1 MSERHDPERHVSER
15 HVSELRAVVVGGGV
29 AGLVAAR
36 EIAKI
41 GVRVTILEATD
52 AAGGALAQVQ
62 VAGLTVD
69 SGAESYATRGG
80 HVAALVHDLG
90 LDDQI
95 VKPNPQGA
103 WLRLPDAA
111 GGELTIPMPKGG
123 VLGIPSNPF
132 ADDVRRALGWGGA
145 WRAYFDRV
153 MPVLAIGRVHNL
165 GRLVEKRMG
174 RKVLERLVWPV
185 AGGVYSASPYDLEV
199 DLAAPGLNKALTRA
213 GSLSGAIALLR
224 GNAKPG
230 SAVSGLRGGMYRLVE
245 ALVESVQTLGGELRT
260 NARVAAIESLRAGDV
275 TAPETSSPSSPADSR
290 AIDAARSSRT
300 AAGGPAHADAVR
312 FVTPRWRTVLADG
325 ETLDSD
331 FLVLAAPESVT
342 RALLSELPG
351 SEPLRQALDDVPDG
365 PAPIELVTLVL
376 DAPAL
381 DSYPRGTGIL
391 VAPGSSVRAKAMT
404 HSDAKWSWLAERA
417 AGDAPHRHVIRLS
430 YGRQGDTDST
440 AALGDAELV
449 AQALADASILFD
461 TPLTAEQVVDAART
475 PWRGT
480 VPVATIGHRQAAER
494 VREAVERF
502 EGLDVA
508 GAWLSG
514 TGLASVVPD
523 AAAAAS
529 RVRHAVVAET
539 SMP

>member
-1 MSERHDPERHVSER
+1 MSERHVPERHVSEL
-15 HVSELRAVVVGGGV
+15 HAVIVGGGV

-80 HVAALVHDLG
+80 HVASLVHDLG

-132 ADDVRRALGWGGA
+132 GDDVRRALGWGGA
-145 WRAYFDRV
+145 WRAYLDRV

-224 GNAKPG
+224 GDAKPG

-245 ALVESVQTLGGELRT
+245 ALVESVESLGGELRT
-260 NARVAAIESLRAGDV
+260 GVPVARIESLGSDGAAR
-275 TAPETSSPSSPADSR
+275 PETSSPSSASHSGPGN
-290 AIDAARSSRT
+290 AARSAEADRPAPPG
-300 AAGGPAHADAVR
+300 AASLAA
-312 FVTPRWRTVLADG
+312 PRWRTVLADG
-325 ETLDSD
+325 ESLDSD
-331 FLVLAAPESVT
+331 FLVLAAPETLT
-342 RALLSELPG
+342 RALLAELPG
-351 SEPLRQALDDVPDG
+351 SEPLRDALEQVPDG

-381 DSYPRGTGIL
+381 DTFPRGTGIL

-417 AGDAPHRHVIRLS
+417 AEDGPHRHVIRLS
-430 YGRQGDTDST
+430 YGRQGDADST
-440 AALGDAELV
+440 AALGDDELV
-449 AQALADASILFD
+449 AQALADASILFG
-461 TPLTAEQVVDAART
+461 TPLAAEQVVDAART

-480 VPVATIGHRQAAER
+480 VPVATIGHRQAVER
-494 VREAVERF
+494 VREAVELF
-502 EGLDVA
+502 EGLEVA

>member
-1 MSERHDPERHVSER
+1 MSEGHGPERHVSER
-15 HVSELRAVVVGGGV
+15 HVSELHAVVVGGGV

-132 ADDVRRALGWGGA
+132 ADDVRLALGWGGA
-145 WRAYFDRV
+145 WRAYLDRV

-165 GRLVEKRMG
+165 GRLVERRMG

-224 GNAKPG
+224 GDAKPG

-245 ALVESVQTLGGELRT
+245 ALIDSVATLGGELRT
-260 NARVAAIESLRAGDV
+260 GAPVATIESLPEAD
-275 TAPETSSPSSPADSR
+275 TASL
-290 AIDAARSSRT
+290 AA
-300 AAGGPAHADAVR
+300 
-312 FVTPRWRTVLADG
+312 PRWRTVLADG

-342 RALLSELPG
+342 RTLLAELPG
-351 SEPLRQALDDVPDG
+351 SETLRDALDQVPDG

-376 DAPAL
+376 DAAAL

-417 AGDAPHRHVIRLS
+417 AADGPHRHVIRLS
-430 YGRQGDTDST
+430 YGRQGDADST

-449 AQALADASILFD
+449 AQALADASLLFG

-494 VREAVERF
+494 VREAVEQF
-502 EGLDVA
+502 EGLEVA

-523 AAAAAS
+523 ASAAAS

>member
-1 MSERHDPERHVSER
+1 MGERHVPERHVSEL
-15 HVSELRAVVVGGGV
+15 HAVVVGGGV

-90 LDDQI
+90 LDDEI

-145 WRAYFDRV
+145 WRAYLDRV

-224 GNAKPG
+224 GDAKPG

-245 ALVESVQTLGGELRT
+245 ALVESVETLGGTLRT
-260 NARVAAIESLRAGDV
+260 DARVASIESVPEADV
-275 TAPETSSPSSPADSR
+275 ASPA
-290 AIDAARSSRT
+290 A
-300 AAGGPAHADAVR
+300 
-312 FVTPRWRTVLADG
+312 PRWRTVLDDG

-331 FLVLAAPESVT
+331 FLVLAAPETIT

-351 SEPLRQALDDVPDG
+351 SESIREALDDVPDG

-381 DSYPRGTGIL
+381 DAYPRGTGIL

-417 AGDAPHRHVIRLS
+417 AEHGPHRHVIRLS

-440 AALGDAELV
+440 AALADAELV
-449 AQALADASILFD
+449 ARALADASALFGVD
-461 TPLTAEQVVDAART
+461 LTAEQVVDAART

-480 VPVATIGHRQAAER
+480 VPVATIGHRQAVER
-494 VREAVERF
+494 VREAVEAF
-502 EGLDVA
+502 EGLEVA

>member
-1 MSERHDPERHVSER
+1 MSEGHGPERHVSER
-15 HVSELRAVVVGGGV
+15 HVSELHAVVVGGGV

-132 ADDVRRALGWGGA
+132 ADDVRLALGWGGA
-145 WRAYFDRV
+145 WRAYLDRV

-165 GRLVEKRMG
+165 GRLVERRMG
-174 RKVLERLVWPV
+174 RKLLERLVWPV

-224 GNAKPG
+224 GDAKPG

-245 ALVESVQTLGGELRT
+245 ALIDSVATLGGELRT
-260 NARVAAIESLRAGDV
+260 GAPVATIESLPEAD
-275 TAPETSSPSSPADSR
+275 TASL
-290 AIDAARSSRT
+290 AA
-300 AAGGPAHADAVR
+300 
-312 FVTPRWRTVLADG
+312 PRWRTVLADG

-342 RALLSELPG
+342 RTLLAELPG
-351 SEPLRQALDDVPDG
+351 SETLRDALDQVPDG

-376 DAPAL
+376 DAAAL

-417 AGDAPHRHVIRLS
+417 AADGPHRHVIRLS
-430 YGRQGDTDST
+430 YGRQGDADST

-449 AQALADASILFD
+449 AQALADASLLFG

-494 VREAVERF
+494 VREAVEQF
-502 EGLDVA
+502 EGLEVA

-523 AAAAAS
+523 ASAAAS

>member
-1 MSERHDPERHVSER
+1 MSEGHGPERHVSER
-15 HVSELRAVVVGGGV
+15 HVSELHAVVVGGGV

-132 ADDVRRALGWGGA
+132 ADDVRLALGWGGA
-145 WRAYFDRV
+145 WRAYLDRV

-165 GRLVEKRMG
+165 GRLVERRMG

-224 GNAKPG
+224 GDAKPG

-245 ALVESVQTLGGELRT
+245 ALIDSVEMLGGELRT
-260 NARVAAIESLRAGDV
+260 GAPVATIESLPEAD
-275 TAPETSSPSSPADSR
+275 TASL
-290 AIDAARSSRT
+290 AA
-300 AAGGPAHADAVR
+300 
-312 FVTPRWRTVLADG
+312 PRWRTVLADG

-342 RALLSELPG
+342 RTLLAELPG
-351 SEPLRQALDDVPDG
+351 SETLRDALDQVPDG

-417 AGDAPHRHVIRLS
+417 AADGPHRHVIRLS
-430 YGRQGDTDST
+430 YGRQGDADST

-449 AQALADASILFD
+449 AQALADASLLFG

-494 VREAVERF
+494 VREAVEQF
-502 EGLDVA
+502 EGLEVA

-523 AAAAAS
+523 ASAAAS

>member
-1 MSERHDPERHVSER
+1 MSEGHGPERHVSEL
-15 HVSELRAVVVGGGV
+15 HAVVVGGGV

-132 ADDVRRALGWGGA
+132 ADDVRLALGWGGA
-145 WRAYFDRV
+145 WRAYLDRV

-165 GRLVEKRMG
+165 GRLVERRMG

-224 GNAKPG
+224 GDAKPG

-245 ALVESVQTLGGELRT
+245 ALIDSVETLGGELRT
-260 NARVAAIESLRAGDV
+260 GAPVATIESLPEAD
-275 TAPETSSPSSPADSR
+275 TASL
-290 AIDAARSSRT
+290 AA
-300 AAGGPAHADAVR
+300 
-312 FVTPRWRTVLADG
+312 PRWRTVLADG

-342 RALLSELPG
+342 RTLLAELPG
-351 SEPLRQALDDVPDG
+351 SETLRDALDQVPDG

-417 AGDAPHRHVIRLS
+417 AADGPHRHVIRLS
-430 YGRQGDTDST
+430 YGRQGDADST

-449 AQALADASILFD
+449 AQALADASLLFG

-494 VREAVERF
+494 VREAVEQF
-502 EGLDVA
+502 EGLEVA

-523 AAAAAS
+523 ASAAAS

>member
-1 MSERHDPERHVSER
+1 MSEGHGPERHVSER
-15 HVSELRAVVVGGGV
+15 HVSELHAVVVGGGV

-132 ADDVRRALGWGGA
+132 ADDVRLALGWGGA
-145 WRAYFDRV
+145 WRAYLDRV

-165 GRLVEKRMG
+165 GRLVERRMG

-224 GNAKPG
+224 GDAKPG

-245 ALVESVQTLGGELRT
+245 ALIDSVETLGGELRT
-260 NARVAAIESLRAGDV
+260 GAPVATIESLPEAD
-275 TAPETSSPSSPADSR
+275 TASL
-290 AIDAARSSRT
+290 AA
-300 AAGGPAHADAVR
+300 
-312 FVTPRWRTVLADG
+312 PRWRTVLADG

-342 RALLSELPG
+342 RTLLAELPG
-351 SEPLRQALDDVPDG
+351 SETLRDALDQVPDG

-417 AGDAPHRHVIRLS
+417 AADGPHRHVIRLS
-430 YGRQGDTDST
+430 YGRQGDADST

-449 AQALADASILFD
+449 AQALADASLLFG

-494 VREAVERF
+494 VREAVEQF
-502 EGLDVA
+502 EGLEVA

-523 AAAAAS
+523 ASAAAS

>member
-1 MSERHDPERHVSER
+1 MSEGHGPERHVSER
-15 HVSELRAVVVGGGV
+15 HVSELHAVVVGGGV

-132 ADDVRRALGWGGA
+132 ADDVRLALGWGGA
-145 WRAYFDRV
+145 WRAYLDRV

-165 GRLVEKRMG
+165 GRLVERRMG

-224 GNAKPG
+224 GDAKPG

-245 ALVESVQTLGGELRT
+245 ALIDSVATLGGELRT
-260 NARVAAIESLRAGDV
+260 GAPVATIESLPEAD
-275 TAPETSSPSSPADSR
+275 TASL
-290 AIDAARSSRT
+290 AA
-300 AAGGPAHADAVR
+300 
-312 FVTPRWRTVLADG
+312 PRWRTVLADG

-342 RALLSELPG
+342 RTLLAELPG
-351 SEPLRQALDDVPDG
+351 SETLRDALDQVPDG

-417 AGDAPHRHVIRLS
+417 AADGPHRHVIRLS
-430 YGRQGDTDST
+430 YGRQGDADST

-449 AQALADASILFD
+449 AQALADASLLFG

-494 VREAVERF
+494 VREAVEQF
-502 EGLDVA
+502 EGLEVA

-523 AAAAAS
+523 ASAAAS

>member
-1 MSERHDPERHVSER
+1 MSERHVSER
-15 HVSELRAVVVGGGV
+15 HVSELHAVVVGGGV

-36 EIAKI
+36 DIAKI

-80 HVAALVHDLG
+80 HVASLVHDLG

-145 WRAYFDRV
+145 WRAYLDRV

-224 GNAKPG
+224 GDAKPG

-245 ALVESVQTLGGELRT
+245 ALVESAETLGGVLRT
-260 NARVAAIESLRAGDV
+260 EARVSAIETLPGA
-275 TAPETSSPSSPADSR
+275 
-290 AIDAARSSRT
+290 DAASL
-300 AAGGPAHADAVR
+300 A
-312 FVTPRWRTVLADG
+312 TPRWRTVLADG

-342 RALLSELPG
+342 RTLLSELPG
-351 SEPLRQALDDVPDG
+351 SEPLREALDEVPDG

-381 DSYPRGTGIL
+381 DTYPRGTGIL

-417 AGDAPHRHVIRLS
+417 AEDGPHRHVIRLS

-440 AALGDAELV
+440 AALGDDQLV
-449 AQALADASILFD
+449 AQALADASILFG

-480 VPVATIGHRQAAER
+480 VPVATIGHRQAVER
-494 VREAVERF
+494 VREAVELF
-502 EGLDVA
+502 EGLEVA

>member
-1 MSERHDPERHVSER
+1 MSERQVSER
-15 HVSELRAVVVGGGV
+15 HVSELHAVVVGGGV

-41 GVRVTILEATD
+41 GVRVTVLEATD

-111 GGELTIPMPKGG
+111 GGELTIPMPRGG

-145 WRAYFDRV
+145 WRAYLDRV

-224 GNAKPG
+224 GDAKPG
-230 SAVSGLRGGMYRLVE
+230 SAVSGLQGGMYRLVE
-245 ALVESVQTLGGELRT
+245 ALVDSVESLGGELRT
-260 NARVAAIESLRAGDV
+260 DARVATIESLRPGHA
-275 TAPETSSPSSPADSR
+275 ARSETSSPAATTNSQLSDG
-290 AIDAARSSRT
+290 ARSSAT
-300 AAGGPAHADAVR
+300 AARRASPTDDAS
-312 FVTPRWRTVLADG
+312 FAAPRWRTVLADG

-331 FLVLAAPESVT
+331 FLILAAPESVT
-342 RALLSELPG
+342 RTLLAELPG
-351 SEPLRQALDDVPDG
+351 SETLRDALDEVPDG

-381 DSYPRGTGIL
+381 DTYPRGTGIL

-417 AGDAPHRHVIRLS
+417 ALDGPHRHVIRLS

-440 AALGDAELV
+440 AALSDADLV
-449 AQALADASILFD
+449 AQALADASTLFD
-461 TPLTAEQVVDAART
+461 VELTAEQVVDAART

-494 VREAVERF
+494 VRDAVERF
-502 EGLDVA
+502 GGLEVA

>member
-1 MSERHDPERHVSER
+1 MSERHVSER
-15 HVSELRAVVVGGGV
+15 HVSELHAVVVGGGV

-36 EIAKI
+36 DIAKI
-41 GVRVTILEATD
+41 GVRVTVLEATD

-111 GGELTIPMPKGG
+111 GGELTIPMPQGG

-145 WRAYFDRV
+145 WRAYLDRV

-174 RKVLERLVWPV
+174 RTVLERLVWPV

-224 GNAKPG
+224 GDAKPG

-245 ALVESVQTLGGELRT
+245 ALIESVETLGGELRT
-260 NARVAAIESLRAGDV
+260 DARVATIESLAGLD
-275 TAPETSSPSSPADSR
+275 ADSL
-290 AIDAARSSRT
+290 A
-300 AAGGPAHADAVR
+300 
-312 FVTPRWRTVLADG
+312 TPRWRTVLADG

-331 FLVLAAPESVT
+331 FLVLAAPEAAT
-342 RALLSELPG
+342 RTLLSELPG
-351 SEPLRQALDDVPDG
+351 SEPLREALDEVPDG

-381 DSYPRGTGIL
+381 DTYPRGTGIL

-417 AGDAPHRHVIRLS
+417 AEHGPHRHVIRLS

-449 AQALADASILFD
+449 AQALADASILFG

-480 VPVATIGHRQAAER
+480 VPVATIGHRQAVER
-494 VREAVERF
+494 VREAVELF
-502 EGLDVA
+502 EGLEVA